1 MQLYNN
7 SKKSD
12 NKTMKKSLCIFLL
25 IFFRLFSVFS
35 FELPEQIL
43 GIWEGQDRYVFFENV
58 ENPEDTEVIEV
69 IENSEN
75 PMQNQ
80 NKIIVIF
87 KTYYGWYL
95 DRFAEP
101 FEKSKIQKRARNN
114 TTPKNPLQVEY
125 SCNDLGNDVYNF
137 EISYTKNQKQ
147 QLPAAIINNVMYFNF
162 FQKDSKNPNL
172 WNGNDFS
179 KGITVSEQTQKNKL
193 QCLYLTE
200 NQCFTIDYWLTDMP
214 FSDSIATFE
223 YKNQTY
229 QINKH
234 VKSMGK
240 VYTCAMGKG
249 KKVRNLKEPKLF
261 SLEDKIH
268 TQNILVLQTEPNLVK
283 LIDKNTFEHLIQ
295 IVNNQNSK
303 RKPLPEPPF
312 PPSNVDWHWD
322 LIDLLEKDNQ
332 IIQQVRQRQK
342 QFGPRAKDFQ

>member
-1 MQLYNN
+1 
-7 SKKSD
+7 
-12 NKTMKKSLCIFLL
+12 MKKSLALFFL
-25 IFFRLFSVFS
+25 IFFCIFQMFSNDI
-35 FELPEQIL
+35 PDQIL

-58 ENPEDTEVIEV
+58 ETPEDTED

-75 PMQNQ
+75 PIPNQ
-80 NKIIVIF
+80 NKIIVVF

-101 FEKSKIQKRARNN
+101 IEKSKTQKRDRNN
-114 TTPKNPLQVEY
+114 ATPKNPLQIEY
-125 SCNDLGNDVYNF
+125 TCTDLGNDVYNF
-137 EISYTKNQKQ
+137 EISYTKNQQQ

-229 QINKH
+229 QVNKH

-261 SLEDKIH
+261 SLEDKNH
-268 TQNILVLQTEPNLVK
+268 TQNVLVLQTEPNLVK

>member
-1 MQLYNN
+1 
-7 SKKSD
+7 
-12 NKTMKKSLCIFLL
+12 MKKSLALFFL
-25 IFFRLFSVFS
+25 IFFCIFQMFSNDI
-35 FELPEQIL
+35 PDQIL

-58 ENPEDTEVIEV
+58 ETPEYTED

-75 PMQNQ
+75 PIQNQ
-80 NKIIVIF
+80 NKIIVVF

-101 FEKSKIQKRARNN
+101 IEKSKTQKRNRNN
-114 TTPKNPLQVEY
+114 ATPKNPLQIEY
-125 SCNDLGNDVYNF
+125 TCTDLGNGVYNF
-137 EISYTKNQKQ
+137 EISYTKNQQQ

-229 QINKH
+229 QVNKH

-268 TQNILVLQTEPNLVK
+268 TENVLVLQTEPNLVK

-303 RKPLPEPPF
+303 RKPFPEPPF

>member
-1 MQLYNN
+1 
-7 SKKSD
+7 
-12 NKTMKKSLCIFLL
+12 MKKSLALFFL
-25 IFFRLFSVFS
+25 IFFCIFQMFSNDI
-35 FELPEQIL
+35 PDQIL

-58 ENPEDTEVIEV
+58 ETPEDTED

-75 PMQNQ
+75 PIPNQ
-80 NKIIVIF
+80 NKIIVVF

-101 FEKSKIQKRARNN
+101 IEKSKTQKRDRNN
-114 TTPKNPLQVEY
+114 TTPKNPLQIEY
-125 SCNDLGNDVYNF
+125 TCTDLGNGVYNF
-137 EISYTKNQKQ
+137 EISYTKNQQQ

-229 QINKH
+229 QVNKH

-268 TQNILVLQTEPNLVK
+268 TQNVLVLQTEPNLVK

-303 RKPLPEPPF
+303 RKPGPKPIF

>member
-1 MQLYNN
+1 
-7 SKKSD
+7 
-12 NKTMKKSLCIFLL
+12 MKKSLALFFL
-25 IFFRLFSVFS
+25 IFFCIFQMFSNDI
-35 FELPEQIL
+35 PDQIL

-58 ENPEDTEVIEV
+58 ENPDDTED

-75 PMQNQ
+75 PIPNQ
-80 NKIIVIF
+80 NKIIVVF

-101 FEKSKIQKRARNN
+101 IEKSKTQKRNRNN
-114 TTPKNPLQVEY
+114 ATPKNPLQIEY
-125 SCNDLGNDVYNF
+125 TCTDLGNGVYNF
-137 EISYTKNQKQ
+137 EISYTKNQQQ

-229 QINKH
+229 QVNKH

-268 TQNILVLQTEPNLVK
+268 TENVLVLQTEPNLVK

>member
-1 MQLYNN
+1 
-7 SKKSD
+7 
-12 NKTMKKSLCIFLL
+12 MKKSLALFFL
-25 IFFRLFSVFS
+25 IFFCIYQMFSNDI
-35 FELPEQIL
+35 PDQIL

-58 ENPEDTEVIEV
+58 ETPEDTED

-75 PMQNQ
+75 PIPNQ
-80 NKIIVIF
+80 NKIIVVF

-95 DRFAEP
+95 DRIAEP
-101 FEKSKIQKRARNN
+101 IEKSKTQKRNRNN
-114 TTPKNPLQVEY
+114 ATPKNPLQIEY
-125 SCNDLGNDVYNF
+125 TCSDLGNDVYNF

-229 QINKH
+229 QVNKH
-234 VKSMGK
+234 VISMGK

-268 TQNILVLQTEPNLVK
+268 TQNVLVLQTEPNLVK

-303 RKPLPEPPF
+303 RKPFPEPPF
-312 PPSNVDWHWD
+312 PPSNVDWHWE